1 MVKLH
6 NSIGTAKARQATS
19 KITISTKLKRK
30 KYTEEG
36 KSTIKYLIFCFSME
50 NQVNT
55 NKHML
60 TFLVKII
67 FFKKEMLL
75 AITLI

>member
-1 MVKLH
+1 M
-6 NSIGTAKARQATS
+6 SI
-19 KITISTKLKRK
+19 KLKRK
-30 KYTEEG
+30 KYTEQG
-36 KSTIKYLIFCFSME
+36 KSTIKHLIFCFSME
-50 NQVNT
+50 NQVNM

-60 TFLVKII
+60 TFIVKII